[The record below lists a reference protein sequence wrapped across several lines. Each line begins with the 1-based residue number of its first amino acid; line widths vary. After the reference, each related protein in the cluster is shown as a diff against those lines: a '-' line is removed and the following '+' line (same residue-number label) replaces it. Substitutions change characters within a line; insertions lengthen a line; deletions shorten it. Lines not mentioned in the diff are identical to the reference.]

1 MIESIANVARRRMS
15 NPDSAFRPEA
25 ETQGFCARRTTTG
38 EENVHGC
45 TTDGNRNVN
54 HSKMGS
60 KRASRS
66 WIPWLLFLV
75 LASAIYLIARSG
87 LYTPGSD
94 IGYNLGLVGGVMML
108 ALLGYPLRKRVGWL
122 SSAGRVSKWFSVH
135 MVLGVAGPSL
145 ILLHCTLQW
154 RSLNAAIAFWCMV
167 IVASSGLLGRY
178 LYRHLH
184 QGLYG
189 RQLTLTEVRTDAATS
204 LGKTRERLRA
214 ESADDLRAI
223 MDAFLRKSAV
233 VEAHGWK
240 RPLSLALLGL
250 HVRRAQ
256 SRLLAGTRD
265 SSDGSP
271 YPSQETVDIAVDC
284 IRSVQRSAQFLPY
297 ERLFMLW
304 HVLHVP
310 LVLLLVLSVI
320 AHIVAVHMY

>member
-1 MIESIANVARRRMS
+1 MS
-15 NPDSAFRPEA
+15 NPESNFRSATGAHGVLER
-25 ETQGFCARRTTTG
+25 QTTTG
-38 EENVHGC
+38 KANV
-45 TTDGNRNVN
+45 DGAMSNTSGNVN
-54 HSKMGS
+54 HSRQGS
-60 KRASRS
+60 KRISRS
-66 WIPWLLFLV
+66 LFPWLLFLV
-75 LASAIYLIARSG
+75 LASAIYWVARSG

-94 IGYNLGLVGGVMML
+94 IGYNLGLAGGLMML
-108 ALLGYPLRKRVGWL
+108 ALLGYPLRKRLAWL

-204 LGKTRERLRA
+204 LGKVRERLRA
-214 ESADDLRAI
+214 EGAHDLRAI
-223 MDAFLRKSAV
+223 IDAFLRKSAV
-233 VEAHGWK
+233 VEARGWK
-240 RPLSLALLGL
+240 RPLALALLGPSA
-250 HVRRAQ
+250 RRAQ
-256 SRLLAGTRD
+256 FRLIAEARNPRD
-265 SSDGSP
+265 GQP

-320 AHIVAVHMY
+320 AHIIAVHMY

>member
-1 MIESIANVARRRMS
+1 MS
-15 NPDSAFRPEA
+15 NPESTFLSATR
-25 ETQGFCARRTTTG
+25 TQDVRERQTTG
-38 EENVHGC
+38 KANVEGRMS
-45 TTDGNRNVN
+45 DRNRNAN
-54 HSKMGS
+54 HSKGES
-60 KRASRS
+60 KRVSRS
-66 WIPWLLFLV
+66 LLPWLLFLA
-75 LASAIYLIARSG
+75 LASAIYTVARSG

-94 IGYNLGLVGGVMML
+94 IGYNLGLVGGLMML
-108 ALLGYPLRKRVGWL
+108 ALLGYPLRKRLGWL
-122 SSAGRVSKWFSVH
+122 SSAGRVSKWFSMH

-204 LGKTRERLRA
+204 LGKTRERLRV
-214 ESADDLRAI
+214 EGADDLRTI
-223 MDAFLRKSAV
+223 MDAFLRKSTV
-233 VEAHGWK
+233 VETHGWK
-240 RPLSLALLGL
+240 RPLALALLGL
-250 HVRRAQ
+250 RARRAQ
-256 SRLLAGTRD
+256 SRLVVEARD
-265 SSDGSP
+265 PRSGQP
-271 YPSQETVDIAVDC
+271 YPSQETVGIAVDC

-320 AHIVAVHMY
+320 AHIIAVHMY

>member
-1 MIESIANVARRRMS
+1 MS
-15 NPDSAFRPEA
+15 NPESNFRSATGAHGVLER
-25 ETQGFCARRTTTG
+25 QTTTG
-38 EENVHGC
+38 KANV
-45 TTDGNRNVN
+45 DGTMSNTSGNANR
-54 HSKMGS
+54 SKQGS
-60 KRASRS
+60 KRISRS
-66 WIPWLLFLV
+66 LFPWLLFLV
-75 LASAIYLIARSG
+75 LASAIYWIARSG

-94 IGYNLGLVGGVMML
+94 IGYNLGLAGGLMML
-108 ALLGYPLRKRVGWL
+108 ALLGYPLRKRLEWL

-204 LGKTRERLRA
+204 LGKVRERLRA
-214 ESADDLRAI
+214 EGADDLRAI
-223 MDAFLRKSAV
+223 IDAFLRKSAV
-233 VEAHGWK
+233 VEARGWK
-240 RPLSLALLGL
+240 RPLALALLGPSA
-250 HVRRAQ
+250 RRAQ
-256 SRLLAGTRD
+256 FRLIAEARNPRG
-265 SSDGSP
+265 GQP

-320 AHIVAVHMY
+320 AHIIAVHMY

>member
-1 MIESIANVARRRMS
+1 MS
-15 NPDSAFRPEA
+15 NPESNFRSATGAHGVLER
-25 ETQGFCARRTTTG
+25 QTTTG
-38 EENVHGC
+38 KANV
-45 TTDGNRNVN
+45 DGAMSNRGGNAN
-54 HSKMGS
+54 HSKEGS
-60 KRASRS
+60 KRISRS
-66 WIPWLLFLV
+66 LFPWLLFLV
-75 LASAIYLIARSG
+75 LASVIYWVARSG

-94 IGYNLGLVGGVMML
+94 IGYNLGLAGGLMML
-108 ALLGYPLRKRVGWL
+108 ALLGYPLRKRLAWL

-204 LGKTRERLRA
+204 LGKVRERLRA
-214 ESADDLRAI
+214 EGADDLRAI
-223 MDAFLRKSAV
+223 IDAFLRKSAV
-233 VEAHGWK
+233 VEARGWR
-240 RPLSLALLGL
+240 RPLALALLGPSA
-250 HVRRAQ
+250 RRAQ
-256 SRLLAGTRD
+256 FRLVAEARNPRGGQPCL
-265 SSDGSP
+265 
-271 YPSQETVDIAVDC
+271 SQETVDIAVDC

-320 AHIVAVHMY
+320 AHIIAVHMY